1 MEQSNNITEV
11 DLNENTIII
20 LDREHDPQCLRFLEV
35 IYISLKQPSINI
47 QKENIQVLPRL
58 NRWTNQQADQAED
71 S

>member
-20 LDREHDPQCLRFLEV
+20 LDREHDPQCLCFLEV

-47 QKENIQVLPRL
+47 QKENIQVLPTL
-58 NRWTNQQADQAED
+58 NRRTNQQADQAED